1 MADESGV
8 TRGPQNS
15 GMSVGPRLVQNSKCV
30 RPQVAAAKRRCKV
43 RGAAEGVLMAYR
55 HEADIRAALMMVV

>member
-15 GMSVGPRLVQNSKCV
+15 GMSVGPRPV
-30 RPQVAAAKRRCKV
+30 RKLKMCGPHVAAAERRCKV